1 MDTAAIF
8 RSAVTGLEAGMQQQ
22 RQARSEVV
30 FENQPP
36 PRKLAPFAAAVG
48 ATVYAPEPGRG
59 PGSRAVLPDT
69 DDEIGWGSFVLLYD
83 PAGQTGWDGA
93 FRIIAYVRADL
104 EPEIAADPLI
114 GQVGWSWLTEAL
126 DARAAGYRLTSG
138 TVTRVVTE
146 GFGAKQGEPVTTG
159 FELRASWS
167 PADPAAVRPRAVAGA
182 QAGPP
187 DLAPPDLDGHIAAW
201 CDALCMAAGLPPLPA
216 GVSPLRPPRSRRR
229 A

>member
-1 MDTAAIF
+1 MDTAAVF
-8 RSAVTGLEAGMQQQ
+8 RTAVAGLEAALQQQ
-22 RQARSEVV
+22 RKARPEVD

-48 ATVYAPEPGRG
+48 ATVYAPEPGTRTI
-59 PGSRAVLPDT
+59 APDA
-69 DDEIGWGSFVLLYD
+69 DNEIGWGSFVLLYD
-83 PAGQTGWDGA
+83 PAGQTGWDGP

-114 GQVGWSWLTEAL
+114 GQVGWSWLSEAL
-126 DARAAGYRLTSG
+126 DARAAGYRQPSG

-146 GFGAKQGEPVTTG
+146 GFGAKQGEPLATG

-167 PADPAAVRPRAVAGA
+167 PSGPAAVRPRGTPGA
-182 QAGPP
+182 AAP
-187 DLAPPDLDGHIAAW
+187 DAAPELAPPDLGGHAAAW
-201 CDALCMAAGLPPLPA
+201 CDALCLAAGLPPLPA
-216 GVSPLRPPRSRRR
+216 GVSPLRPPRSRRH

>member
-22 RQARSEVV
+22 SQARSEVV

-48 ATVYAPEPGRG
+48 ATVYAPE

-126 DARAAGYRLTSG
+126 DARAAGYRLPSG

-167 PADPAAVRPRAVAGA
+167 PAGPAAVRPRAVAADAGT

-187 DLAPPDLDGHIAAW
+187 DLAPPDLGGHIAAW

-216 GVSPLRPPRSRRR
+216 GVSQLRPPRSRRR

>member
-1 MDTAAIF
+1 MDATATF
-8 RSAVTGLEAGMQQQ
+8 RVAAAGLEAGVKQQQ
-22 RQARSEVV
+22 QARPEVV

-48 ATVYAPEPGRG
+48 ATVYEPEPGRG
-59 PGSRAVLPDT
+59 SGARAIVPDT
-69 DDEIGWGSFVLLYD
+69 DNEIGWGSFVLLYD
-83 PAGQTGWDGA
+83 PAGQTGWDGP
-93 FRIIAYVRADL
+93 FRVIAYVRAEL
-104 EPEIAADPLI
+104 EPEIAADSLI

-126 DARAAGYRLTSG
+126 DARAAGYRLPSG

-146 GFGAKQGEPVTTG
+146 GFGAKQGEPVATG

-167 PADPAAVRPRAVAGA
+167 PAGPAAVSHP
-182 QAGPP
+182 GPQ

-201 CDALCMAAGLPPLPA
+201 CDALCTAAGLPPLPA
-216 GVSPLRPPRSRRR
+216 GVSSLRPPRSRRR